1 MVRCMTG
8 PAPVASPWRPPG
20 ATLVALVAGALL
32 ATGCE
37 PVEGSAVDGKAAI
50 DASIVDATPDAP
62 VRVAD
67 SERDFAGTQGAGGW
81 QYLYQEMPS
90 EVRRELVYSD
100 GAWVVDDERFWTQLW
115 VTGGHPNVGGRV
127 ADGPVAIHL
136 PVRRWLS
143 DAEGAA
149 TIAYRA
155 SREHPG
161 PCGDGVVTRVIV
173 DDVLRW
179 EQPLPGDG
187 TGPTVVEGELMVT
200 LGTGS
205 TVELVIDPVAGDG
218 CDSTAFKAV
227 ITVTA
232 PD

>member
-1 MVRCMTG
+1 MVGCMSG
-8 PAPVASPWRPPG
+8 PAAVASSRPTG
-20 ATLVALVAGALL
+20 AVLVVLAAGAL

-37 PVEGSAVDGKAAI
+37 PVAGSDADGK
-50 DASIVDATPDAP
+50 VATDGPVGDGPPDAR

-90 EVRRELVYSD
+90 EVRRELVHRD
-100 GAWVVDDERFWTQLW
+100 GAWVVDDERFWTQLT

-136 PVRRWLS
+136 PVRRWLA

-187 TGPTVVEGELMVT
+187 TGPTVVEDELMVM

-227 ITVTA
+227 ITVSA